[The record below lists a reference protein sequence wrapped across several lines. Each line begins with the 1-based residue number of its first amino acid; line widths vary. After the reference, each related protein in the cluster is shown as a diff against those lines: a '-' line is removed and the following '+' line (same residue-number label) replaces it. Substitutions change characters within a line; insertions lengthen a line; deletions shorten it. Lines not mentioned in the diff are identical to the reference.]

1 VEEEASDL
9 PLQGQACNIHERV
22 LVCISTY
29 PNSVQLLRR
38 GSRISHYM
46 NGKLF
51 AVFVDN
57 PDRFLTK
64 AESLHIETCESLC
77 QEFGGDFV
85 RIRSHNVAEAIAEVA
100 DRERITQIVI
110 GESQQS
116 AWRKFF
122 KGSFTQKLMQII
134 RQKHIDL
141 HVIAT
146 ER

>member
-1 VEEEASDL
+1 
-9 PLQGQACNIHERV
+9 
-22 LVCISTY
+22 
-29 PNSVQLLRR
+29 
-38 GSRISHYM
+38 
-46 NGKLF
+46 
-51 AVFVDN
+51 
-57 PDRFLTK
+57 
-64 AESLHIETCESLC
+64 
-77 QEFGGDFV
+77 
-85 RIRSHNVAEAIAEVA
+85 
-100 DRERITQIVI
+100 VI